1 MQHTETLSP
10 DISSP
15 HPQTILS
22 TTMIPT
28 ESRPSGASLSHIQPS
43 TIQQLLEDAHIE
55 ALSTQNPPSN
65 SNTLS
70 ARNADNQ
77 EPLHIFT
84 LFPLLPTELRLRVWR
99 LATFP
104 RVVKFVPGGGK
115 APSVLSACRESRTET
130 RKLYRLCIRPSSP
143 QFCEPYPGNPIP
155 DYGFFINFEVDIVH
169 VNPLY
174 GLLYEIN
181 RNVPG
186 TAILM
191 EHHKALQILKF
202 YFPLWHLPTKRILFD
217 LPGGPHAPADWLHRP
232 TGPLYSSPITI
243 AWRNVFWAT
252 AQLCPLLEEI
262 MFLRRDEVLLCE
274 QRPVPMVSATNAS
287 NAAFSDAVKAFT
299 EAENARRK
307 GTLFFSGV
315 RTEKEAIQRII
326 EAPKEPRSSRGRAS
340 KCWWDDNP
348 KLTFV
353 EIKEQ

>member
-1 MQHTETLSP
+1 MAHSETSGPYIPSP
-10 DISSP
+10 R
-15 HPQTILS
+15 PQIILS
-22 TTMIPT
+22 TTMVST
-28 ESRPSGASLSHIQPS
+28 HSQPSDEFLSHIQPS
-43 TIQQLLEDAHIE
+43 TIHQLLEDVHME

-70 ARNADNQ
+70 ARNADTQ
-77 EPLHIFT
+77 GPLHTFT

-99 LATFP
+99 LSTFP
-104 RVVKFVPGGGK
+104 RVVRFIPGGGK

-143 QFCEPYPGNPIP
+143 LLCEPYSGNPIP

-174 GLLYEIN
+174 GLLNEIDA
-181 RNVPG
+181 NVPG

-217 LPGGPHAPADWLHRP
+217 LPSGPQAPADWLHRP

-243 AWRNVFWAT
+243 AWRNMFWST
-252 AQLCPLLEEI
+252 ALLCPLLEEI

-274 QRPVPMVSATNAS
+274 HKPVHTVSATNAS

-299 EAENARRK
+299 EAEKGRRK
-307 GTLFFSGV
+307 GNSFLF
-315 RTEKEAIQRII
+315 
-326 EAPKEPRSSRGRAS
+326 GRQGGEGS
-340 KCWWDDNP
+340 YSTDHGG
-348 KLTFV
+348 T
-353 EIKEQ
+353 